1 MGRGIYAP
9 STRRVQKGLAGLMDL
24 RRSGVIG
31 EHDQDGILLAGAQ
44 R

>member
-1 MGRGIYAP
+1 
-9 STRRVQKGLAGLMDL
+9 MDL